1 VDCCW
6 RIGWAFHPRE
16 ALLRNELA
24 DLSGRGFGLLA
35 LDPDQRG
42 LVFAIIEK
50 DVKYAVHQQGDGN
63 HGDEQRDVFREQPA
77 AAGEFAAV
85 ASIGALE
92 TVIGL
97 GSLTRAKTTNPP
109 S

>member
-1 VDCCW
+1 LHIC
-6 RIGWAFHPRE
+6 RLK

-35 LDPDQRG
+35 LDTDQRG

-50 DVKYAVHQQGDGN
+50 DVKYAVRQQGDRN

-77 AAGEFAAV
+77 AAGESAAA
-85 ASIGALE
+85 ASI
-92 TVIGL
+92 IGL
-97 GSLTRAKTTNPP
+97 GSLTRAKATNP
-109 S
+109 SS